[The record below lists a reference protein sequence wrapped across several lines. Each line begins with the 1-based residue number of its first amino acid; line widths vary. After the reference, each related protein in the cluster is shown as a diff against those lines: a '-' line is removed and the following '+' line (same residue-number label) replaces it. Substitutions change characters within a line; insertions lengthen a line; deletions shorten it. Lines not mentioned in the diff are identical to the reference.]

1 MAEFNRTNV
10 VREVFNWVHNY
21 LDKPSEFYG
30 GNKPCPFAAPA
41 LDKQQVKILTG
52 SLSTAVMEAQN
63 WDDKHRLVLVAFE
76 EEYDGNLT
84 KVIESINKALSLQDL
99 VMLVFEPGEDDP
111 QDPALDPADW
121 GEVIDGAYTM
131 VLLQRLSEV
140 NHFSRLLDKQ
150 GYYVNC
156 SADFMKYVNER
167 RCSHARIKE
176 NQRQEDG
183 QEGRCQEDASRS
195 EKGDC

>member
-63 WDDKHRLVLVAFE
+63 WDDAHRLVLVAFE
-76 EEYDGNLT
+76 EEYEGNLT
-84 KVIESINKALSLQDL
+84 KVVESINEVLSLQDL
-99 VMLVFEPGEDDP
+99 VMLVFEPGEEEPD
-111 QDPALDPADW
+111 DPALDPADW

-140 NHFSRLLDKQ
+140 NHFSRLLDRQ

-167 RCSHARIKE
+167 RCLNARTEKDQRKKDGKE
-176 NQRQEDG
+176 DQRQE
-183 QEGRCQEDASRS
+183 EDASRS
-195 EKGDC
+195 